1 MKRKFDI
8 LWWLR
13 DKDKLEDENPLFD
26 KKKDNKIETVK
37 EEKQDEKEIEK
48 DTVIKTIIESELSPT
63 PIKKDKVISTDD
75 RQPNPLI
82 EQRIDNIDTKEIK
95 EEPKEEIKKDDYDN
109 QTKLSTLDE
118 MEIMIKKNYYELEN
132 IKYELQI
139 IKIEKDNEV
148 ETKKIDE
155 LTQKLIELMK
165 RLEELK
171 KDFFNKNYKDLYKGY
186 TSDEYIN
193 QLINEYKL
201 AIKENDVNNAS
212 ILQVKQIEEYINIIN
227 EIINVEIETDK
238 EKEELDIKKE
248 ELDIRDTDFDKLKD
262 DYKDVDKINDYV
274 DKFVK
279 EQDYII
285 SDIEY
290 KVKNSTNI
298 TKSVEYKTELVVNYS
313 KILTS
318 TLLLATTNIIPQ
330 TRRGN
335 LLKLG
340 LIVGAIGNLSSVVK
354 PRSKENKTIIK
365 VTYTDYGREI
375 ESKIDSLD
383 NVTLTINKAI
393 TDINDL
399 RQTFEKEFKEYAN
412 LIPEYKDMIIK
423 LSTIEKDL
431 IVKKDLIKDYN
442 QRLDNTLNKNN
453 VKIKSL
459 TEDYP
464 S

>member
-227 EIINVEIETDK
+227 EIINVEIEADK
-238 EKEELDIKKE
+238 EKEKLDIKKE
-248 ELDIRDTDFDKLKD
+248 ELDIRDTDFDKLKN
-262 DYKDVDKINDYV
+262 DYKAVDKINDYV
-274 DKFVK
+274 EKFVK

-354 PRSKENKTIIK
+354 PRLKENKTIIK

>member
-95 EEPKEEIKKDDYDN
+95 KEPKEEIKKDDYDN

-227 EIINVEIETDK
+227 EIINVEIEADK
-238 EKEELDIKKE
+238 EKEKLDIKKE
-248 ELDIRDTDFDKLKD
+248 ELDIRDTDFDKLKN
-262 DYKDVDKINDYV
+262 DYKAVDKINDYV
-274 DKFVK
+274 EKFVK

-340 LIVGAIGNLSSVVK
+340 LIVGAIGNLATVVK
-354 PRSKENKTIIK
+354 PRLKENKTITK

-383 NVTLTINKAI
+383 NVTLTINKVI

-453 VKIKSL
+453 VKVKSL

>member
-95 EEPKEEIKKDDYDN
+95 EQPKEEIKKDDYDN

-227 EIINVEIETDK
+227 EIINVEIEADK
-238 EKEELDIKKE
+238 EKEKLDIKKE
-248 ELDIRDTDFDKLKD
+248 ELDIRDTDFDKLKN
-262 DYKDVDKINDYV
+262 DYKVVDKINDYV
-274 DKFVK
+274 EKFVK

-354 PRSKENKTIIK
+354 PRLKENKTIIK

-431 IVKKDLIKDYN
+431 IVKKALIKDYN
-442 QRLDNTLNKNN
+442 QKLDNTLNKNN
-453 VKIKSL
+453 VKVKSL

>member
-63 PIKKDKVISTDD
+63 PIKKDKVISTDN

-227 EIINVEIETDK
+227 EIINVEIEADK
-238 EKEELDIKKE
+238 EKEKLDIKKE
-248 ELDIRDTDFDKLKD
+248 ELDIRDTDFDKLKN
-262 DYKDVDKINDYV
+262 DYKAVDKINDYV
-274 DKFVK
+274 EKFVK

-354 PRSKENKTIIK
+354 PRLKENKTIIK

-453 VKIKSL
+453 VKVKSL

>member
-95 EEPKEEIKKDDYDN
+95 KEPKEEIKKDDYDN

-193 QLINEYKL
+193 QLINEYKI

-227 EIINVEIETDK
+227 EIINVEIEADK
-238 EKEELDIKKE
+238 EKEKLDIKKE
-248 ELDIRDTDFDKLKD
+248 ELDIRDTDFDKLKN
-262 DYKDVDKINDYV
+262 DYKAVDKINDYV
-274 DKFVK
+274 EKFVK

-340 LIVGAIGNLSSVVK
+340 LIVGAIGNLATVVK
-354 PRSKENKTIIK
+354 PRLKENKTITK

-383 NVTLTINKAI
+383 NVTLTINKVI

-453 VKIKSL
+453 VKVKSL

>member
-1 MKRKFDI
+1 MKRKFGI

-26 KKKDNKIETVK
+26 KKKNNKIEIVK

-48 DTVIKTIIESELSPT
+48 NTVIKTIIESELSPT

-193 QLINEYKL
+193 RLINEYKL

-262 DYKDVDKINDYV
+262 DYKDIDKINDYV

-298 TKSVEYKTELVVNYS
+298 TKNVEYKTELVVNYS

-354 PRSKENKTIIK
+354 PRLKENKTITK

-431 IVKKDLIKDYN
+431 IVKKGLIKDYN
-442 QRLDNTLNKNN
+442 QRLDTTLNKNN